1 MTTLINTLCP
11 GPGKKSPSKLFTTLS
26 TKLPNKQSST
36 TLTAFKEKIMSST
49 RYRRLPLVA
58 SVSVLMTAGVLVCSN
73 SWAQV
78 QPRLPRVALPA
89 GTLPTGAA
97 SQPLAIGST
106 SVRSPLVVAGAFDP
120 YRVSGNTAT
129 ITQKDPAG
137 ILAWSSFDISADA
150 KLEVLQPSATA
161 VLLNK
166 IEGGISPT
174 VIEGMLNAKGHVYI
188 YNPNGIIFGKSAT
201 VNVASLLASSL
212 KIDDKLFLTGLLTPS
227 QAPIFSADPN
237 YKDPLT
243 GLAGAMPGAVEVE
256 GDAAQRAKLSAAS
269 GGKIMLLAP
278 NVTNNGM
285 LLAPD
290 GQVVLAA
297 GRNVYLAAPTEP
309 GMRGLIVEVN
319 NSILP
324 AIGGG
329 TSNGAAT
336 NGTQGSISVGRGN
349 ASMIGFA
356 VNQMGSISATTS
368 INLNGSVYLRARAG
382 ASKDGPSTA
391 PVSTEGGIL
400 TLGKNSLTQIA
411 IYDDKLTAPVPDDPA
426 FAFKKSIIDLSGQN
440 ISLQENAKIIAPSA
454 EVVIRA
460 KQDPGAHN
468 PPPLYDLSKPY
479 AERNH
484 SHIDFAAGS
493 LIDVS
498 GGKDTK
504 LAMENNVLEVQLLSE
519 LADNVLMRQS
529 TLRGKKFRF
538 DIRKSTNIA
547 DISKAIAKIEG
558 TVGERTAAGG
568 RITVISDGEI
578 VQRSGSL
585 MNVSGGAVSY
595 LDGYVNTTKLTADG
609 TLFELST
616 ASANK
621 LYGGL
626 INFANSRRNFE
637 KGYTVGKD
645 GGTVQL
651 SAPVMV
657 LQGEFKGETIQGL
670 YQREVGAK
678 NRALGS
684 KFSLGAASSS
694 QLSETETPDVA
705 KRNAGYQGNIVFS
718 EAGDA
723 GLRLN
728 DEAFDADNNPQHAAL
743 AKRLV
748 LNTASLQQAGFS
760 RVTAVTAGD
769 LEVSAPLILAAGGEV
784 DLGAYG
790 NLDFKSGI
798 SMPGGSVVAKSISKL
813 SIAPGLA
820 FDLAGQWVNDSKTA
834 KPVRDAAGNPL
845 ADVVIQG
852 GKISFSSPKFE
863 IADGVRLDVSAGAWL
878 DAQGKLKKADGGS
891 ISLNALYVPSKQ
903 RPYSYLHLGSNLS
916 LSGFSFAKGAAFSLR
931 GDGISIGGTPG
942 IATEL
947 GKQDTVHLS
956 ENFFQ
961 QGGFSS
967 FTIEALQDLLLNPG
981 AQITPQALN
990 WRFADLNSYKAIPN
1004 GAMSTVA
1011 TPALLDLSGPLGS
1024 RVATNATFDAGRNLL
1039 IGTNASVAADPG
1051 AVLKFSASSQLTVDG
1066 KVSAPAGH
1074 IIFALNAEIVKVYNN
1089 TRSIWFGSKADIS
1102 AKGSSALLYTDIKGI
1117 SSGEMLAGGRISVT
1131 SPNYVVAEAGAQF
1144 DVSGAKSAAVS
1155 FKQGYTISA
1164 AQELASA
1171 GGSIAIAADEGLLF
1185 AGALRASAGGT
1196 GAQGGA
1202 LTIALDRTNS
1212 EGLATPRNGAL
1223 TLSLSNGDSLGFI
1236 APGLQPGQAL
1246 FMPEG
1251 EPQGRLALSAFE
1263 QAGFDRISLKSQDE
1277 LAFNLQDSALKLE
1290 ARASLILDA
1299 PVFSAKI
1306 TNSKGV
1312 ESSGKPASVEL
1323 NSAYVQLGNADYRY
1337 QRDGLSKTGNASLAV
1352 NSTTLD
1358 LIGKSALQGF
1368 NNAQLNAKEDIRLVG
1383 VTETNSAIA
1392 PDPTKPNL
1400 AAVSAKGELK
1410 LTGELRLKS
1419 AQVYPTT
1426 LSKFSLNA
1434 EGERSLVQFES
1445 NGNLASA
1452 VLSAAGE
1459 VSAKAVTVIQAGQL
1473 VAPLGKIS
1481 LEASQDLT
1489 YTSTSVSSVAAS
1501 GLIPFGR
1508 VENGREWVYD
1518 FGSGNAI
1525 SYKLNPGTTGHLIEQ
1540 ALPEKSI
1547 KSSAPNINLQK
1558 GASLDLSG
1566 GGELYA
1572 YEFTP
1577 GPNGS
1582 KDVLKNNLVNSQ
1594 TTVFAIN
1601 PNFTASVAPRDFQYG
1616 QDGGLLPGDSV
1627 TLSGIAGLKAGT
1639 YTLLP
1644 AHYALLPG
1652 GMSISLA
1659 PNSRDMQ
1666 SSSNS
1671 INLDKSLTVAG
1682 TRTVLGVS
1690 DMRTSGWIV
1699 SSGEV
1704 IRSKSEFRDYNAS
1717 SYFKEQ
1723 ALATAL
1729 NLPML
1734 PGDAGRVAFDATQ
1747 KLILDGQIRLGAAN
1761 GGQRGSVDISAP
1773 EITVVADSSQDTGTA
1788 LKLVASDLNALGAG
1802 SLLLGGLRDES
1813 FKDGSHF
1820 SVGAK
1825 KVSLQNTQ
1833 AQALIG
1839 PEVIL
1844 AAQDKVFLDVGS
1856 AIKGEGSLAH
1866 ASRNL
1871 FIQANQ
1877 LNGTDGALLRVSGA
1891 AAVSIQRDAAAR
1903 NTGVLEI
1910 AKGATVAASGSV
1922 YLDATRDS
1930 KLDGKLALANGAALG
1945 LGSSR
1950 VSLGQNIPALA
1961 DGLRFDEAGLAS
1973 LSQLSAL
1980 ELNSYSTIDIY
1991 GVVNLGNA
1999 AMKKLT
2005 LKSSG
2010 IQGYDQRQVNLLAQ
2024 TVRFE
2029 GGSNFS
2035 LSTVAP
2041 ENSSGQL
2048 SVQARDIEFG
2058 QGVFSV
2064 KAYETTSLNASREA
2078 RATAVGGFKA
2088 EKDLTLAAGRILA
2101 NGQTDGALV
2110 NEGRILAT
2118 ATGDVSIEAGRT
2130 LSLSKLAGA
2139 ELAANAPLLGGRL
2152 QFKGD
2157 SINSDARIFA
2167 PGGQLNM
2174 LAKNG
2179 ININGGEL
2187 SAAGVAIAFGTTS
2200 AYAPAGKIT
2209 LDGGSGNVLLGANAS
2224 LDLSA
2229 VGAAAGSLAIK
2240 ANNANNNAKAILEGS
2255 LKATALKGVD
2265 GILPS
2270 QGSLQMDVD
2279 SLGDATQFAALN
2291 EKLNAAGF
2299 TESRSFRVR
2308 HDDVDLA
2315 AGVTI
2320 NAHQTLIATDN
2331 GNIRIAGT
2339 IDASGAK
2346 GGSIEL
2352 YASQA
2357 LATGNSGKLSLG
2369 SSAQLLAYA
2378 NVAASSGAGSLGDGG
2393 RVVLG
2398 TASADGQMPSD
2409 VYTGSSMSLEK
2420 GAVINVSGLG
2430 LGSAGSVTFRA
2441 PKVGNGFG
2449 QDVAISQLDAK
2460 IVGSGASVIEA
2471 YKTYTTSKISEAP
2484 DAANGD
2490 GTYSNL
2496 QAATS
2501 TIGAI
2506 SYVTDYSKAN
2516 RPKIAIATA
2525 TPAGMIGTPAGLMY
2539 LDAKNFSEN
2548 NAVVS
2553 RLQRADLLL
2562 RAGIEVRSPGDLTVS
2577 VNEIN
2582 PTAAPKDSKGQVVYD
2597 ATTVVLKDPG
2607 KGKLTK
2613 APVAL
2618 KAPQVDALTP
2628 NPQTPNPE
2636 DRGWNL
2642 NAWRFNAEP
2651 GVLSLRAGGDL
2662 LINGSISDGFL
2673 KPNTLKLA
2681 DTKTRE
2687 KIGMP
2692 DWVLDNKASWSYRL
2706 SAGADL
2712 NAANPLAVIASDAL
2726 GDFKI
2731 NFART
2736 SGTAT
2741 DTPVALVRTGTGRID
2756 VAAGRNVE
2764 LGFQNGIGATIYT
2777 AGMHQDTAEFVAPG
2791 NLANSQ
2797 YWTAGT
2803 YSSTEIPNPADP
2815 ENPIV
2820 VPARLSP
2827 IKTPVQAEFSKLG
2840 GAISIYAEHD
2850 VVGTPVAQ
2858 MFNNWLFRQG
2868 RTELD
2873 ASGNTVFSTG
2883 LVKNSKN
2890 QLIATSLNTAWWSR
2904 FDYFNQGIATF
2915 GGGDI
2920 SVIAASGSVKD
2931 LSVSVASNAYM
2942 PGTAPGKLI
2951 EQGGGDLV
2959 VKAGADILGGA
2970 FYVQK
2975 GLASLTAD
2983 GAILAGS
2990 REANGTA
2997 LRTVLALGDA
3007 RFDVVAGRALELE
3020 SAFNPTLTMQSKQ
3033 NSGLKDDF
3041 NNGKLNSLPQ
3051 ISNFSTYRD
3060 DSAVHLTSIAGDV
3073 LLSENVDA
3081 LARAAGN
3088 DININFMGADSDHVK
3103 LFGLQPAHFSAAS
3116 LSGNLSTS
3124 GFTMAGSASGQ
3135 LDLLAAGKIDFL
3147 TNGKAQSIV
3156 MLDIAAEKFSAYFAP
3171 RMFDFSKGDTGLL
3184 NGFTTG
3190 LIAHTSGGLH
3200 QGDTQP
3206 NRVIALTGDIN
3217 GDLSPIDLVS
3227 AKKMEIAAG
3236 RDILDFGFSAQHLD
3250 ARDVTRVV
3258 AGRDFIDSTII
3269 STSDQPN
3276 PVRHVI
3282 TGAGAFDLRAG
3293 RTIDLG
3299 DSSGIQT
3306 RGNLENPY
3314 LPKGGASINLL
3325 AGSAAADYASFVR
3338 DYVKVSDLTAADQNA
3353 MLVYV
3358 QALKPESGTALNL
3371 SVADA
3376 WLSFNALSPAQQQGF
3391 FDTHTAALNKI
3402 FSAKLV
3408 ESSKLKGLA
3417 IFDAQIAKMY
3427 PNINPKGGNIN
3438 LFGSQLKTEQGGAI
3452 DMFAPGGSVYAGLA
3466 ETPSYMKKKA
3476 PFLGVFGIPGD
3487 IHALVKTDF
3496 LVNQGRVFTLGGGDI
3511 TLVSQY
3517 GDLNAGKGSRTA
3529 SSAPEPQLTTDAYGN
3544 TVLDISGSISGSGIA
3559 ALKTRDDQANS
3570 NLAFI
3575 APRGTFDAGDAGVR
3589 SDGGDVYV
3597 NAPRVVNGGNISAK
3611 GTISGAPAVDT
3622 SALSV
3627 VAAPSTAAVKAE
3639 ELTERLNRLPPTSAG
3654 KSTTL
3659 SVDVLGYGSDCSEPN
3674 CAINEDK
3681 NKKN

>member
-1 MTTLINTLCP
+1 
-11 GPGKKSPSKLFTTLS
+11 
-26 TKLPNKQSST
+26 
-36 TLTAFKEKIMSST
+36 
-49 RYRRLPLVA
+49 
-58 SVSVLMTAGVLVCSN
+58 
-73 SWAQV
+73 
-78 QPRLPRVALPA
+78 
-89 GTLPTGAA
+89 
-97 SQPLAIGST
+97 GS
-106 SVRSPLVVAGAFDP
+106 
-120 YRVSGNTAT
+120 
-129 ITQKDPAG
+129 
-137 ILAWSSFDISADA
+137 
-150 KLEVLQPSATA
+150 
-161 VLLNK
+161 
-166 IEGGISPT
+166 
-174 VIEGMLNAKGHVYI
+174 
-188 YNPNGIIFGKSAT
+188 
-201 VNVASLLASSL
+201 
-212 KIDDKLFLTGLLTPS
+212 LTP
-227 QAPIFSADPN
+227 D
-237 YKDPLT
+237 
-243 GLAGAMPGAVEVE
+243 
-256 GDAAQRAKLSAAS
+256 
-269 GGKIMLLAP
+269 
-278 NVTNNGM
+278 
-285 LLAPD
+285 
-290 GQVVLAA
+290 
-297 GRNVYLAAPTEP
+297 
-309 GMRGLIVEVN
+309 
-319 NSILP
+319 
-324 AIGGG
+324 
-329 TSNGAAT
+329 
-336 NGTQGSISVGRGN
+336 
-349 ASMIGFA
+349 
-356 VNQMGSISATTS
+356 
-368 INLNGSVYLRARAG
+368 
-382 ASKDGPSTA
+382 
-391 PVSTEGGIL
+391 
-400 TLGKNSLTQIA
+400 
-411 IYDDKLTAPVPDDPA
+411 
-426 FAFKKSIIDLSGQN
+426 
-440 ISLQENAKIIAPSA
+440 
-454 EVVIRA
+454 
-460 KQDPGAHN
+460 
-468 PPPLYDLSKPY
+468 
-479 AERNH
+479 
-484 SHIDFAAGS
+484 
-493 LIDVS
+493 
-498 GGKDTK
+498 
-504 LAMENNVLEVQLLSE
+504 
-519 LADNVLMRQS
+519 
-529 TLRGKKFRF
+529 
-538 DIRKSTNIA
+538 
-547 DISKAIAKIEG
+547 
-558 TVGERTAAGG
+558 
-568 RITVISDGEI
+568 
-578 VQRSGSL
+578 
-585 MNVSGGAVSY
+585 
-595 LDGYVNTTKLTADG
+595 
-609 TLFELST
+609 
-616 ASANK
+616 
-621 LYGGL
+621 
-626 INFANSRRNFE
+626 
-637 KGYTVGKD
+637 
-645 GGTVQL
+645 
-651 SAPVMV
+651 
-657 LQGEFKGETIQGL
+657 
-670 YQREVGAK
+670 
-678 NRALGS
+678 
-684 KFSLGAASSS
+684 
-694 QLSETETPDVA
+694 
-705 KRNAGYQGNIVFS
+705 
-718 EAGDA
+718 
-723 GLRLN
+723 
-728 DEAFDADNNPQHAAL
+728 
-743 AKRLV
+743 
-748 LNTASLQQAGFS
+748 
-760 RVTAVTAGD
+760 
-769 LEVSAPLILAAGGEV
+769 
-784 DLGAYG
+784 
-790 NLDFKSGI
+790 
-798 SMPGGSVVAKSISKL
+798 
-813 SIAPGLA
+813 
-820 FDLAGQWVNDSKTA
+820 
-834 KPVRDAAGNPL
+834 
-845 ADVVIQG
+845 
-852 GKISFSSPKFE
+852 
-863 IADGVRLDVSAGAWL
+863 
-878 DAQGKLKKADGGS
+878 
-891 ISLNALYVPSKQ
+891 
-903 RPYSYLHLGSNLS
+903 
-916 LSGFSFAKGAAFSLR
+916 
-931 GDGISIGGTPG
+931 
-942 IATEL
+942 
-947 GKQDTVHLS
+947 
-956 ENFFQ
+956 
-961 QGGFSS
+961 
-967 FTIEALQDLLLNPG
+967 
-981 AQITPQALN
+981 
-990 WRFADLNSYKAIPN
+990 
-1004 GAMSTVA
+1004 
-1011 TPALLDLSGPLGS
+1011 
-1024 RVATNATFDAGRNLL
+1024 
-1039 IGTNASVAADPG
+1039 
-1051 AVLKFSASSQLTVDG
+1051 
-1066 KVSAPAGH
+1066 
-1074 IIFALNAEIVKVYNN
+1074 
-1089 TRSIWFGSKADIS
+1089 
-1102 AKGSSALLYTDIKGI
+1102 
-1117 SSGEMLAGGRISVT
+1117 
-1131 SPNYVVAEAGAQF
+1131 
-1144 DVSGAKSAAVS
+1144 
-1155 FKQGYTISA
+1155 
-1164 AQELASA
+1164 
-1171 GGSIAIAADEGLLF
+1171 
-1185 AGALRASAGGT
+1185 
-1196 GAQGGA
+1196 
-1202 LTIALDRTNS
+1202 
-1212 EGLATPRNGAL
+1212 
-1223 TLSLSNGDSLGFI
+1223 
-1236 APGLQPGQAL
+1236 
-1246 FMPEG
+1246 
-1251 EPQGRLALSAFE
+1251 
-1263 QAGFDRISLKSQDE
+1263 
-1277 LAFNLQDSALKLE
+1277 
-1290 ARASLILDA
+1290 
-1299 PVFSAKI
+1299 
-1306 TNSKGV
+1306 
-1312 ESSGKPASVEL
+1312 
-1323 NSAYVQLGNADYRY
+1323 
-1337 QRDGLSKTGNASLAV
+1337 
-1352 NSTTLD
+1352 
-1358 LIGKSALQGF
+1358 
-1368 NNAQLNAKEDIRLVG
+1368 
-1383 VTETNSAIA
+1383 
-1392 PDPTKPNL
+1392 L

-1473 VAPLGKIS
+1473 MAPLGKIN

-1489 YTSTSVSSVAAS
+1489 YTSTSVSSVAGS

-1717 SYFKEQ
+1717 SYFKDQ

-1802 SLLLGGLRDES
+1802 SLLIGGLRDES
-1813 FKDGSHF
+1813 FKDGSHL

-1839 PEVIL
+1839 PEIIL

-1866 ASRNL
+1866 APRNL

-1891 AAVSIQRDAAAR
+1891 AAVSIQREAAAR

-2041 ENSSGQL
+2041 ENTSGQL

-2139 ELAANAPLLGGRL
+2139 EPAANAPLLGGRL

-2157 SINSDARIFA
+2157 SINSDARILA

-2200 AYAPAGKIT
+2200 AFAPAGKIT

-2240 ANNANNNAKAILEGS
+2240 ANNANNNAKAILVGS
-2255 LKATALKGVD
+2255 LKATAFKGVD
-2265 GILPS
+2265 GILPN
-2270 QGSLQMDVD
+2270 QGRLLMDVD

-2291 EKLNAAGF
+2291 EKLNTAGF

-2369 SSAQLLAYA
+2369 GSAQLLAYA

-2430 LGSAGSVTFRA
+2430 LGSGGTVTFRA

-2449 QDVAISQLDAK
+2449 QDVAISQLEAK

-2582 PTAAPKDSKGQVVYD
+2582 PFAPKDSKGQVVYD
-2597 ATTVVLKDPG
+2597 AATVVLKDPG

-2613 APVAL
+2613 APVTL
-2618 KAPQVDALTP
+2618 KA
-2628 NPQTPNPE
+2628 QTLNPE

-2651 GVLSLRAGGDL
+2651 GMLSLRASGDL
-2662 LINGSISDGFL
+2662 LINGSISDGFV
-2673 KPNTLKLA
+2673 KPNTLALA

-2712 NAANPLAVIASDAL
+2712 NAANPLAIIASDAL

-2764 LGFQNGIGATIYT
+2764 LGFQNSIGATIYT

-3033 NSGLKDDF
+3033 NSGLKDD
-3041 NNGKLNSLPQ
+3041 
-3051 ISNFSTYRD
+3051 
-3060 DSAVHLTSIAGDV
+3060 
-3073 LLSENVDA
+3073 
-3081 LARAAGN
+3081 
-3088 DININFMGADSDHVK
+3088 
-3103 LFGLQPAHFSAAS
+3103 
-3116 LSGNLSTS
+3116 
-3124 GFTMAGSASGQ
+3124 
-3135 LDLLAAGKIDFL
+3135 
-3147 TNGKAQSIV
+3147 
-3156 MLDIAAEKFSAYFAP
+3156 
-3171 RMFDFSKGDTGLL
+3171 
-3184 NGFTTG
+3184 
-3190 LIAHTSGGLH
+3190 
-3200 QGDTQP
+3200 
-3206 NRVIALTGDIN
+3206 
-3217 GDLSPIDLVS
+3217 
-3227 AKKMEIAAG
+3227 
-3236 RDILDFGFSAQHLD
+3236 
-3250 ARDVTRVV
+3250 
-3258 AGRDFIDSTII
+3258 
-3269 STSDQPN
+3269 
-3276 PVRHVI
+3276 
-3282 TGAGAFDLRAG
+3282 
-3293 RTIDLG
+3293 
-3299 DSSGIQT
+3299 
-3306 RGNLENPY
+3306 
-3314 LPKGGASINLL
+3314 
-3325 AGSAAADYASFVR
+3325 
-3338 DYVKVSDLTAADQNA
+3338 
-3353 MLVYV
+3353 
-3358 QALKPESGTALNL
+3358 
-3371 SVADA
+3371 
-3376 WLSFNALSPAQQQGF
+3376 
-3391 FDTHTAALNKI
+3391 
-3402 FSAKLV
+3402 
-3408 ESSKLKGLA
+3408 
-3417 IFDAQIAKMY
+3417 
-3427 PNINPKGGNIN
+3427 
-3438 LFGSQLKTEQGGAI
+3438 
-3452 DMFAPGGSVYAGLA
+3452 
-3466 ETPSYMKKKA
+3466 
-3476 PFLGVFGIPGD
+3476 
-3487 IHALVKTDF
+3487 
-3496 LVNQGRVFTLGGGDI
+3496 
-3511 TLVSQY
+3511 
-3517 GDLNAGKGSRTA
+3517 
-3529 SSAPEPQLTTDAYGN
+3529 
-3544 TVLDISGSISGSGIA
+3544 
-3559 ALKTRDDQANS
+3559 
-3570 NLAFI
+3570 
-3575 APRGTFDAGDAGVR
+3575 
-3589 SDGGDVYV
+3589 
-3597 NAPRVVNGGNISAK
+3597 
-3611 GTISGAPAVDT
+3611 
-3622 SALSV
+3622 
-3627 VAAPSTAAVKAE
+3627 
-3639 ELTERLNRLPPTSAG
+3639 
-3654 KSTTL
+3654 
-3659 SVDVLGYGSDCSEPN
+3659 
-3674 CAINEDK
+3674 
-3681 NKKN
+3681 